1 MLRIINYKFAQT
13 QFLAIPANELPPEKS
28 RCAVCNQ
35 AIADIST
42 HGYIDQEGVSG
53 AAPGSI
59 LCKDDANAASQASG
73 PQPKEDVQ
81 MNNNVSEQ
89 AAMDLPMEM

>member
-13 QFLAIPANELPPEKS
+13 QFIAIPANELPPEKS
-28 RCAVCNQ
+28 RCAICNQ
-35 AIADIST
+35 AIADIYT
-42 HGYIDQEGVSG
+42 HGYVDQEGASG

-73 PQPKEDVQ
+73 QQFQKDIG
-81 MNNNVSEQ
+81 MDNNVGEESME
-89 AAMDLPMEM
+89 LPMEM

>member
-13 QFLAIPANELPPEKS
+13 QFIAIPASQLPPEKS
-28 RCAVCNQ
+28 QCAICNQ
-35 AIADIST
+35 AIADIYT
-42 HGYIDQEGVSG
+42 HGYVDQEGASG

-73 PQPKEDVQ
+73 QQPREDVK
-81 MNNNVSEQ
+81 MNNNVNEQ
-89 AAMDLPMEM
+89 SAMDLPMEM